1 MICEKDIRQIALKNN
16 FFLDKFSDF
25 SDFFSS
31 WSVSFSKGGTNYLIE
46 CDGRDGWLFYYSK
59 NATGGLCEIDKLVS
73 HTFNKDDFLNQIDL
87 WTSKI

>member
-1 MICEKDIRQIALKNN
+1 MICEKDIQQIALKNN
-16 FFLDKFSDF
+16 FSLDEFSDF

-31 WSVSFSKGGTNYLIE
+31 WSMSFSKNGTHYLIE

-59 NATGGLCEIDKLVS
+59 NANGSLNEIERLVS
-73 HTFNKDDFLNQIDL
+73 HTFNKDEFLSKVDS